1 MALDLPSNPTKK
13 DLEKIQEYLSHHLAL
28 EEKSNSIYL
37 NKETVLG
44 NKLIIFQHKKKK
56 QKNYYYRMYVG
67 DRKYK
72 IASLGTT
79 NVDEARQLA
88 IQEYSRLDAHI
99 KQKGNVFEK
108 TNEEYI
114 QDYLKYLD
122 KQLVL
127 KNEIKSK
134 KTVEAKKTSLK
145 KLQTLLRP
153 YKRPSDIDPNFLKN
167 YVEWRQKAEVKGGN

>member
-114 QDYLKYLD
+114 QDYL
-122 KQLVL
+122 
-127 KNEIKSK
+127 
-134 KTVEAKKTSLK
+134 
-145 KLQTLLRP
+145 
-153 YKRPSDIDPNFLKN
+153 
-167 YVEWRQKAEVKGGN
+167 

>member
-13 DLEKIQEYLSHHLAL
+13 DLEKIQEYLNHHLAL
-28 EEKSNSIYL
+28 EEKGNSIYQDREQL
-37 NKETVLG
+37 VG
-44 NKLIIFQHKKKK
+44 NKLIIFKHKKKK

-72 IASLGTT
+72 IASLGTP
-79 NVDEARQLA
+79 NIAEARQLA

-122 KQLVL
+122 KQLEL
-127 KNEIKSK
+127 KNENNYSWNRTKRFIK
-134 KTVEAKKTSLK
+134 L
-145 KLQTLLRP
+145 
-153 YKRPSDIDPNFLKN
+153 
-167 YVEWRQKAEVKGGN
+167 